1 MRADELVQQVL
12 AHEEKSEPRQQR
24 RHEIGCYKLDVLKT
38 TKNQR
43 EGSKSYFRSGERKSR
58 ALPPLPT
65 NYPPFIDPFTPSA
78 RDTYRHRGQRR
89 ALVTLL
95 REQRGIR
102 DERVLA
108 ALGAVPRHLFFEPAF
123 ETHAYQDKAFP
134 IGEGQTI
141 SQPATVAYQTELLG
155 VQPGQRILEIGTGSG
170 YQYAVLCQLTDNVQ
184 SIELNSVLY
193 ARARPRLAAL
203 GLPTAGL
210 HLGDGSLGWPAG
222 APYDG
227 ILVTAGA
234 PSLPPALLRQLRI
247 GGRLVVP
254 VGADDPGQQQLLRVT
269 REGPDAYVREE
280 FGGCRFVPLLGAAG
294 WK

>member
-1 MRADELVQQVL
+1 VANGAKIGRRL
-12 AHEEKSEPRQQR
+12 ANRPTS
-24 RHEIGCYKLDVLKT
+24 
-38 TKNQR
+38 
-43 EGSKSYFRSGERKSR
+43 
-58 ALPPLPT
+58 PL
-65 NYPPFIDPFTPSA
+65 IIPSIPSD

-102 DERVLA
+102 DARVLA
-108 ALGAVPRHLFFEPAF
+108 AMAAVPRHLFFEPAF

-141 SQPATVAYQTELLG
+141 SQPATVATQTELLG

-170 YQYAVLCQLTDNVQ
+170 YQFAVLCQLTDHVQ
-184 SIELNSVLY
+184 SIEFNPVLY
-193 ARARPRLAAL
+193 ARGRARLAAL

-210 HLGDGSLGWPAG
+210 HLGDGSLGWPDA

-234 PSLPPALLRQLRI
+234 PALPPALLRQLRI

-254 VGADDPGQQQLLRVT
+254 VGAQDPSQQQLLRIT
-269 REGPDAYVREE
+269 REGPDTFTREE

-294 WK
+294 WPV

>member
-1 MRADELVQQVL
+1 M
-12 AHEEKSEPRQQR
+12 SP
-24 RHEIGCYKLDVLKT
+24 T
-38 TKNQR
+38 
-43 EGSKSYFRSGERKSR
+43 
-58 ALPPLPT
+58 PP
-65 NYPPFIDPFTPSA
+65 D

-89 ALVTLL
+89 ALVALL
-95 REQRGIR
+95 RTQRGIR

-108 ALGAVPRHLFFEPAF
+108 ALAAVPRHLFFEPAF
-123 ETHAYQDKAFP
+123 EAHAYQDKAFP

-170 YQYAVLCQLTDNVQ
+170 YQFAVLCQLTSHVQ
-184 SIELNSVLY
+184 SIELNPVLF
-193 ARARPRLAAL
+193 ARGQARLAAL
-203 GLPTAGL
+203 GLPTSGL

-234 PSLPPALLRQLRI
+234 PALPPALLRQLRI

-254 VGADDPGQQQLLRVT
+254 VGSQDPSRQQLLRIT
-269 REGPDAYVREE
+269 REGPEAFVREE